1 METNHQTPTVEESLC
16 VLSDALSKATDD
28 LKVCRRMID
37 RARVDIMDRATSISR
52 EVVRDAER
60 VVKNLSETDDSLRD
74 VLRDLHER

>member
-1 METNHQTPTVEESLC
+1 MEANEKPTVEQSLC
-16 VLSDALSKATDD
+16 ALSDAIGKATDD

-37 RARVDIMDRATSISR
+37 RARVDITVRATSISR

-60 VVKNLSETDDSLRD
+60 VVKNLSETDESLRD